1 MTSFDPDIGV
11 ELAGYRV
18 ESLIGRGG
26 MAAVYRAEDM
36 RLGRKVALKLLAP
49 ELSTHEPFRQRFI
62 RESRLAA
69 SLDHPNIIPI
79 FEAGDADG
87 ILFIAMRLVVGSD
100 LKEIIAESGPL
111 EPLRTLN
118 LFAQIGDALDAAHL
132 LGLVHRDVKPANIL
146 VASTREGA
154 DHVYLTDFGLT
165 KRTSSLT
172 GAFTGTGHF
181 VGTTDYVAPEQ
192 ISGKPVEPRTDIY
205 ALGCVLY
212 QCLTGQVPFHR
223 DDDAALLWA
232 HLIEPPP
239 PVSASRSDIP
249 RDVDAVVARAM
260 AKAVEDRYASC
271 LDLVLDLQDALQLPP
286 PERRPRPRGGSQVIV
301 EGDSEPAPHSD
312 GLSPAADS
320 EFVEST
326 GIPSRPS
333 VPAGSPAA
341 MPDVNSVG
349 GHHPLDNDQP
359 AEYEGEFLADEEAP
373 QAPPGRPRW
382 VVPLVVALIVAT
394 AVAAIGFFLRSRAQE
409 KLATFTGDNAVPL
422 SFKYPSNW
430 AGRESGIKAVF
441 SPAADKVGTLFFTN
455 NWASTRAALQ
465 AGSSTVGLY
474 TTYTTTPL
482 DAGTTA
488 ALTDQL
494 RSSAFFPDAVTFET
508 SSRRAIVGHLFVNE
522 VQGNLVDPSSNAT
535 RLRFITY
542 VAQVNS
548 TQSRSILLTFFAP
561 PQTFESQRP
570 EFDRIL
576 KTVNFVN

>member
-1 MTSFDPDIGV
+1 MTSFNPDIGV
-11 ELAGYRV
+11 DLAGYRV

-26 MAAVYRAEDM
+26 MAAVYRAEDT

-49 ELSTHEPFRQRFI
+49 ELSTHEAFRQRFI

-87 ILFIAMRLVVGSD
+87 TLYIVMRLVVGSD
-100 LKEIIAESGPL
+100 LKEIITQSGPL
-111 EPLRTLN
+111 DPVRTLN
-118 LFAQIGDALDAAHL
+118 LFAQIGDALDAAHQ

-192 ISGKPVEPRTDIY
+192 ISGKAVEPRTDIY

-239 PVSASRSDIP
+239 PVSASRPDIP
-249 RDVDAVVARAM
+249 AEVDAVVARAM
-260 AKAVEDRYASC
+260 AKSVDDRYASC

-286 PERRPRPRGGSQVIV
+286 PERRPGARAGSQLI
-301 EGDSEPAPHSD
+301 GQAEPRAVTD
-312 GLSPAADS
+312 GQGRLGAERLEVADS
-320 EFVEST
+320 ANS
-326 GIPSRPS
+326 
-333 VPAGSPAA
+333 AA
-341 MPDVNSVG
+341 FPGGSVG
-349 GHHPLDNDQP
+349 GVPAPPDTDLDESHPLVGEQSGP
-359 AEYEGEFLADEEAP
+359 YEQEFEAGVRAP
-373 QAPPGRPRW
+373 APPGRHRSR
-382 VVPLVVALIVAT
+382 VVPLALALLVVAA
-394 AVAAIGFFLRSRAQE
+394 AAIGFLVWSRGHQ
-409 KLATFTGDNAVPL
+409 KLATFTKDTAVPI
-422 SFKYPSNW
+422 SFKYPSDW
-430 AGRESGIKAVF
+430 AGQEVGIKAVF
-441 SPAADKVGTLFFTN
+441 SPAVDKVGPLFFAN
-455 NWASTRAALQ
+455 AWDLTRAALQ
-465 AGSSTVGLY
+465 AGSRAPTGLY
-474 TTYTTTPL
+474 TTFTTTPL

-494 RSSAFFPDAVTFET
+494 RSSAFFPDTVTFES
-508 SSRRAIVGHLFVNE
+508 SSRRVIVGHLFVNE
-522 VQGNLVDPSSNAT
+522 VQGTLLDPSSATT
-535 RLRFITY
+535 RLRFLCY
-542 VAQVNS
+542 VAQVDQP
-548 TQSRSILLTFFAP
+548 QSRSIILSFFAP
-561 PQTFESQRP
+561 PETFDSQRP
-570 EFDRIL
+570 VFDHIL
-576 KTVNFVN
+576 KSVDFVN